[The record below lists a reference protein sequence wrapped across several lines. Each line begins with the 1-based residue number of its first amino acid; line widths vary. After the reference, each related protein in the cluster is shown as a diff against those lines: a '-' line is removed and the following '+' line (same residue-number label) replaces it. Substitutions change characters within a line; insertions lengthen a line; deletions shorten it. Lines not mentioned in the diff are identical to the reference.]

1 MHPLQ
6 APPKCLKTQV
16 FICAIAS
23 RLQEFVTRLSA
34 VQIQPAPERSRVALR
49 YLFLVMGLV
58 SMAWVPRIPEIK
70 IALGLSDGQL
80 GLVLVSSSVGA
91 VIGAQAAGHLVQL
104 IGSKNLIRFLQVLMP
119 AGVIVMGFADNVLL
133 LVIGLFFM
141 GMGYAGIDISA
152 NAQAVAVEKI
162 LSKRFLASLHGYW
175 SIGAF
180 SAALIGGIAA
190 NFSSPGLNLIAIGV
204 IGAAAF
210 IPLTEKLQGRGVDET
225 GNENGDKSAKLPWF
239 GKGVVV
245 LWAMAIG
252 ATGSFIAEGAASD
265 WGGVLL
271 VEHLGTTPAISASA
285 FATFSVA
292 MIISRFTSDRVMH
305 QFGLF
310 HTVRFAGVVGG
321 GIWAATILLAVP
333 LSAISQLAAIVL
345 VNVGFFI
352 AGLAVGPM
360 FPAFVLGASKISGV
374 APSLG
379 IARIGVIAI
388 AGYFVGPTIT
398 GLISE
403 LTSLP
408 IAMLYPALALVL
420 SGYLARALREPAK
433 QTTH

>member
-1 MHPLQ
+1 VPKAV
-6 APPKCLKTQV
+6 APQQ
-16 FICAIAS
+16 S
-23 RLQEFVTRLSA
+23 QS
-34 VQIQPAPERSRVALR
+34 ALR
-49 YLFLVMGLV
+49 LLFLVMGLV

-91 VIGAQAAGHLVQL
+91 VIGAQSAGHLVQA
-104 IGSKNLIRFLQVLMP
+104 IGSKNLIRFLQILMP
-119 AGVIVMGFADNVLL
+119 AGVVVMGLADNVLM

-152 NAQAVAVEKI
+152 NAQAVSVEKI
-162 LSKRFLASLHGYW
+162 LSKRFLASLHGFW
-175 SIGAF
+175 SVGAF
-180 SAALIGGIAA
+180 TAALVGGIAA
-190 NFSSPGLNLIAIGV
+190 NFSDPSLNLIAIGV

-210 IPLTEKLQGRGVDET
+210 IPLTERLQGREVDET

-239 GKGVVV
+239 DRSAIA

-305 QFGLF
+305 RFGLF
-310 HTVRFAGVVGG
+310 QTVRVAGVVGG
-321 GIWAATILLAVP
+321 LIWAASILLAVP
-333 LSAISQLAAIVL
+333 VSEISQLGAILL
-345 VNVGFFI
+345 VNFGFFV

-360 FPAFVLGASKISGV
+360 FPAFVLGASKIPGV

-379 IARIGVIAI
+379 IARVGVIAI

-420 SGYLARALREPAK
+420 SGYLARALREPARQK
-433 QTTH
+433 S